1 MVESGKCTALVF
13 FCTCVYMLRFAMER
27 AMRIETQYATLLLT
41 ELIKQ
46 HLGQHILAIC

>member
-27 AMRIETQYATLLLT
+27 
-41 ELIKQ
+41 
-46 HLGQHILAIC
+46 ICDAHRNTICNTKY